1 MTAAPS
7 QGAVPRTR
15 RRPELV
21 SSSAPT
27 RSEGLAHIDTHTR
40 PDLPHRSM
48 ARPQFFPIFQL
59 AHILRGISQD
69 PEGKSR
75 MQHNPTYVDGE
86 RREMLR
92 TMLLQLREHTCQR
105 IKDFRREQRQ
115 ESESGP
121 GDYVD
126 MARWSADVET
136 HAGLI
141 ARAEEKLNT
150 WTKQF
155 LSSEQA
161 PTEAAW
167 AAISP
172 FRSNALLLSPSRS
185 IASTANGDESRHRI
199 PGAEEEPLLLRSA
212 LGAARRNEGG
222 AGPGF
227 QRHDL

>member
-1 MTAAPS
+1 MPIERVPRSGISSTACVAVVSFDRYSDSYIADPNLNHQRSVHPLCQWGGLDARSDHPDARLPVSIVPIGYIRHRHRMTAAPS

-21 SSSAPT
+21 PSSAPT

-92 TMLLQLREHTCQR
+92 TGCCNCAST
-105 IKDFRREQRQ
+105 
-115 ESESGP
+115 P
-121 GDYVD
+121 
-126 MARWSADVET
+126 ARGSRT
-136 HAGLI
+136 FGG
-141 ARAEEKLNT
+141 
-150 WTKQF
+150 
-155 LSSEQA
+155 SSDK
-161 PTEAAW
+161 
-167 AAISP
+167 
-172 FRSNALLLSPSRS
+172 NLSPAPATTS
-185 IASTANGDESRHRI
+185 IWRD
-199 PGAEEEPLLLRSA
+199 
-212 LGAARRNEGG
+212 
-222 AGPGF
+222 
-227 QRHDL
+227 